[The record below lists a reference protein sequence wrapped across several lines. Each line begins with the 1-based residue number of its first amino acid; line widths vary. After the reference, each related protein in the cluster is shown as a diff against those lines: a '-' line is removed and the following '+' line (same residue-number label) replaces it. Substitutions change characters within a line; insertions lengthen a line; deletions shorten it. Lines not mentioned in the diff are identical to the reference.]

1 MFTIL
6 QGKSVGFLNPVNPH
20 RLIDYSPHSGEKPPI
35 LGWNVIFFMSRQFVK
50 QHKSFATRYVRF
62 DEKILF

>member
-50 QHKSFATRYVRF
+50 QHKR
-62 DEKILF
+62 